1 METKLDLIK
10 SNTQIERQQR
20 MLRDINDP
28 ITEMN
33 EEYEEEKVSSYQISR
48 EDHQQQLQAQT
59 VLKAVESRLSES
71 PYEVSIKLL

>member
-1 METKLDLIK
+1 
-10 SNTQIERQQR
+10 

-33 EEYEEEKVSSYQISR
+33 EEYEEEKVSLYQISR
-48 EDHQQQLQAQT
+48 EDYQQQLQAQT

>member
-1 METKLDLIK
+1 MEIKLDLIK

-33 EEYEEEKVSSYQISR
+33 EEYEEEKVSLYQISR
-48 EDHQQQLQAQT
+48 EDYQQQLQAQT

>member
-1 METKLDLIK
+1 
-10 SNTQIERQQR
+10 

-48 EDHQQQLQAQT
+48 EDHQQQL
-59 VLKAVESRLSES
+59 
-71 PYEVSIKLL
+71 

>member
-33 EEYEEEKVSSYQISR
+33 EEYEEEKVSLYQISR
-48 EDHQQQLQAQT
+48 EDYQQQLQAQT

>member
-28 ITEMN
+28 ITEIN
-33 EEYEEEKVSSYQISR
+33 EEYEEEKVSLYQISR
-48 EDHQQQLQAQT
+48 EDYQQQLQAQT